1 MRSGFGSWGHV
12 FESAVGA
19 RLIPSSRRNGIQ
31 LRYWNAGNKEVD
43 FVLRKGDRLVAMEVK
58 SADADSV
65 SGMKEFKSKYARAK
79 PYLIGGQGMPPEMFF
94 SCEVDRF
101 F

>member
-1 MRSGFGSWGHV
+1 
-12 FESAVGA
+12 
-19 RLIPSSRRNGIQ
+19 
-31 LRYWNAGNKEVD
+31 
-43 FVLRKGDRLVAMEVK
+43 MEVK

-65 SGMKEFKSKYARAK
+65 SGMKEFKAKYARAK

-94 SCEVDRF
+94 SREAQEF

>member
-1 MRSGFGSWGHV
+1 
-12 FESAVGA
+12 
-19 RLIPSSRRNGIQ
+19 
-31 LRYWNAGNKEVD
+31 
-43 FVLRKGDRLVAMEVK
+43 MEVK
-58 SADADSV
+58 TADADSV